1 MSIYKTKKRKCLVG
15 ILLVFFA
22 GLLICSEFFASL
34 FGTGAL
40 KEAFA
45 VPYFARKYNV
55 NCNSCHVIP
64 PLLNQF
70 GENFVTNGY
79 TMPNSEYSRKTWP
92 FALWLTQR
100 GEAQYSN
107 DIDKTFPNKV
117 ELISGGRIGNSPVS
131 YFLEWRILSQQI
143 RSDGSLKDR
152 SGRFEDLFL
161 TYAVTNSINIRA
173 GQYRLLNQID
183 DSRKLGLSSPLV
195 ISAKIP
201 GSGGSNARKT
211 SLRAF
216 APNGRSPSV
225 SLQHQSMPGVNAA
238 DGWFNIVSLVFPG
251 ELSIPL
257 TGEARDEA
265 SFEFESDPKGV
276 FLESFYRKGL
286 GSLGAHVFLD
296 DDRSLGSLIGVYNR
310 GRWFSKLG
318 LGFGRFDGDTNGR
331 FTWENEFIP
340 FDFFSVGARFDYQT
354 EVDNGTSFVT
364 NVNLQWPRTLW
375 TLRLVLEQRIRS
387 DNHAT
392 LAELSA
398 IF

>member
-1 MSIYKTKKRKCLVG
+1 MPLYRTKTRKILVG
-15 ILLVFFA
+15 T
-22 GLLICSEFFASL
+22 LLIILVALIVFSDFWGGL
-34 FGTGAL
+34 FVFSDL
-40 KEAFA
+40 KKAYG

-55 NCNSCHVIP
+55 RCNTCHVMP
-64 PLLNQF
+64 PMLNQL
-70 GENFVTNGY
+70 GENFLANGY
-79 TMPNSEYSRKTWP
+79 KFPDIEDSKKTWP
-92 FALWLTQR
+92 FALWLTER
-100 GEAQYSN
+100 SEAQHSN
-107 DIDKTFPNKV
+107 NIDKTFPNKV
-117 ELISGGRIGNSPVS
+117 ELISGGPIGNSPVS
-131 YFLEWRILSQQI
+131 YFLEWRILSQQT

-152 SGRFEDLFL
+152 SGRFEDLFIN
-161 TYAVTNSINIRA
+161 YNVSNSINLRA

-195 ISAKIP
+195 IGAKIS
-201 GSGGSNARKT
+201 GSGGSNARKN

-238 DGWFNIVSLVFPG
+238 DGWFNIVSVTFPG

-257 TGEARDEA
+257 TDEARDEA

-296 DDRSLGSLIGVYNR
+296 DGRSMGSLIGVYNR
-310 GRWFSKLG
+310 GRWFSRLG
-318 LGFGRFDGDTNGR
+318 LGFGRFGGDTNGR

-340 FDFFSVGARFDYQT
+340 LDFFSIGARLDHQT
-354 EVDNGTSFVT
+354 EVDHGTSFVT
-364 NVNLQWPRTLW
+364 NVNVQWPRTLW

-392 LAELSA
+392 VAELSV